1 MVLPVAQALQAQ
13 RVRVCIFALTT
24 AIAIVETGGVP
35 YFSYADLPRA
45 QDPHVRS
52 TGTRLAAEML
62 ANAVLPLAETQA
74 YLGINYCDMEVT
86 HGVDQAARKWENGG
100 RQHFHPRPTMEAVI
114 GELAPRLVVTTNSPR
129 SEQAAIEAA
138 TALDVPAVAMVDMF
152 AMQEV
157 KWLSRPDFGKKLC
170 VLDDSVKEM
179 FTRHGRPAADIVV
192 TGNPAFDGLH
202 DSTVIADGAAM
213 RTARGWGQA
222 GRFTILSASTPEPI
236 LHPFTKELANPALPR
251 AVENHL
257 RSLVAADPRLDLVIR
272 RHPSEDQGITPGDRI
287 HASPR
292 ADDINAL
299 IHAVDL
305 VVVTCSTVGLQAYLA
320 GIPVISVEGSVFT
333 KDAPYG
339 DFGMATPVAD
349 LTGLGTAL
357 SGILPGLER
366 AERRAERQATQRR
379 PQKAV
384 DRIVA
389 VLQHHLDMA

>member
-1 MVLPVAQALQAQ
+1 MAVA
-13 RVRVCIFALTT
+13 
-24 AIAIVETGGVP
+24 
-35 YFSYADLPRA
+35 
-45 QDPHVRS
+45 
-52 TGTRLAAEML
+52 TRLW
-62 ANAVLPLAETQA
+62 Q
-74 YLGINYCDMEVT
+74 
-86 HGVDQAARKWENGG
+86 
-100 RQHFHPRPTMEAVI
+100 
-114 GELAPRLVVTTNSPR
+114 
-129 SEQAAIEAA
+129 
-138 TALDVPAVAMVDMF
+138 
-152 AMQEV
+152 
-157 KWLSRPDFGKKLC
+157 KLC

-202 DSTVIADGAAM
+202 DRSVIAAGAAI

-236 LHPFTKELANPALPR
+236 LHPFTEEPADPALPR
-251 AVENHL
+251 AVEDHL

-272 RHPSEDQGITPGDRI
+272 RHPSEDQDITTGDRI

-349 LTGLGTAL
+349 LTGLGAAL
-357 SGILPGLER
+357 SGILPDLER
-366 AERRAERQATQRR
+366 AERRAIQPR

-389 VLQHHLDMA
+389 VLQHHLKTT